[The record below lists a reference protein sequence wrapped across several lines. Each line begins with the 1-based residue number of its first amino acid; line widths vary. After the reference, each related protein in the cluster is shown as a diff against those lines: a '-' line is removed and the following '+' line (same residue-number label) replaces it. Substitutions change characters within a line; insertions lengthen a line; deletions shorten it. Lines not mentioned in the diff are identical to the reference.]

1 MGKKERRTFSDEIKE
16 QAVLRADAGRRTFAQ
31 ISREIGIHPSLL
43 QTWRR
48 KYGHGA
54 ATEAE
59 KAVTSSQEGEIRR
72 LRRENAT
79 LREDREIL
87 KKAVATS
94 LPRNPDELRVHWGA
108 ESVALRAA
116 NVRVARGFSCGPL

>member
-31 ISREIGIHPSLL
+31 IAREIGIHPSLL

-72 LRRENAT
+72 LRRENAA
-79 LREDREIL
+79 LREDREII
-87 KKAVATS
+87 KKAAATFF
-94 LPRNPDELRVHWGA
+94 A
-108 ESVALRAA
+108 KESR
-116 NVRVARGFSCGPL
+116 